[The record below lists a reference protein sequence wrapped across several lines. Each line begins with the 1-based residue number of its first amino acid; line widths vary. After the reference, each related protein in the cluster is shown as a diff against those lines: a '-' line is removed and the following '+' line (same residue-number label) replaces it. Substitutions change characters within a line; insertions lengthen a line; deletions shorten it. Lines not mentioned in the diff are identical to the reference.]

1 MIPSDFKA
9 LLASSLPKGEAPLFP
24 CFVSPKLD
32 GIRAHVFDA
41 TVYSRNLKPIPNRF
55 VQKLLGRADLQ
66 ALDGELTVGAADSAE
81 VFRATT
87 SGIMSVEG
95 EPRVL
100 YNVFDVVQPGVPFER
115 RLERLKRVV
124 GKLPK
129 GLRDHVVVVPQ
140 YLVASMQELTA
151 YEEKFLAQGY
161 EGLMARSVDGLYKY
175 GRSTVREGILLKVKR
190 FEDSEAR
197 ITGYEELQNNHNAA
211 TLDALGHTKRS
222 TNKSGKVG
230 AGVLGALLV
239 ADVRTGAAFSIGS
252 GFTAAERD
260 ELWGARD
267 ALVGKLAKYRFF
279 PTGSKDAPRFP
290 TWQGFRDE
298 RDA

>member
-211 TLDALGHTKRS
+211 TLDALGHTKRA
-222 TNKSGKVG
+222 TTKSGKVG

-239 ADVRTGAAFSIGS
+239 TDVYTGSKFSIGS
-252 GFTAAERD
+252 GFSAAERA
-260 ELWGARD
+260 ELWGARES
-267 ALVGKLAKYRFF
+267 LLGRLAKYRFF

-290 TWQGFRDE
+290 TWQGIRDE